1 LVFGVSSAMS
11 AKYTFH
17 LQSQDRQRDLPHK
30 IILGRQDTETTV
42 HLVLKFLGYVL
53 FYRERLQ
60 IEPKLDIAA
69 IPFVPDLVQ
78 LDYQL
83 RPQLWIECGE
93 CGVNKLHKLAVK
105 ASEAEIWIVK
115 RSVPAA
121 KHLLEAMEKGELRQ
135 GRYQIVALDA
145 AMVEEMCGLLDP
157 RNELLWVSG
166 SWDPPHLQFD
176 FNGLWFDATFSVLKF

>member
-1 LVFGVSSAMS
+1 MS